1 MHATYRGVSMIDT
14 TSTDVQATPPTKKN
28 CFVFSFLVTNL
39 FFGQTQPYRLHKE
52 KENGEYTTQ
61 QKDNDS
67 RMISASQLLFN
78 TTQAGQTVT
87 AAQALIPASS
97 WQLSSI
103 RNSMGNPI

>member
-1 MHATYRGVSMIDT
+1 LLYVFFPCDQSVFWSNTAI
-14 TSTDVQATPPTKKN
+14 QAAK
-28 CFVFSFLVTNL
+28 
-39 FFGQTQPYRLHKE
+39 R